1 MALKF
6 GDVIYGAGCIPI
18 YTTTTAVPTGASMT
32 MATTSLTDIERA
44 DYLQQ
49 IHGLSV
55 ALHVLHSSNAELE
68 NDKRELM
75 KQLECCRI
83 LTIEHTVKIDCLQRQ
98 NVELE
103 KKIADISLRFS
114 KLEELY
120 KEKDNEHTKMKHY
133 IEARDVASKVD
144 TKAMNFVFPDCLKKP
159 FCLHSFANLLS
170 FLATPTSDVF
180 AGPLAH
186 QAWNALSEEDKRNIQ
201 RRCSIIQKRF
211 EYLKV
216 YVRDLKHEGNRIA
229 HKATSIDELR
239 EFFDTNGESGLLEAL
254 NGCVQ
259 FLDYDFGTVDLSS
272 EVDYTKLKN
281 KLKHGLLIPI

>member
-1 MALKF
+1 
-6 GDVIYGAGCIPI
+6 
-18 YTTTTAVPTGASMT
+18 
-32 MATTSLTDIERA
+32 
-44 DYLQQ
+44 
-49 IHGLSV
+49 
-55 ALHVLHSSNAELE
+55 
-68 NDKRELM
+68 
-75 KQLECCRI
+75 
-83 LTIEHTVKIDCLQRQ
+83 
-98 NVELE
+98 
-103 KKIADISLRFS
+103 
-114 KLEELY
+114 
-120 KEKDNEHTKMKHY
+120 MKHY

-180 AGPLAH
+180 AGPLAP
-186 QAWNALSEEDKRNIQ
+186 QAWNALSEEDKLNIQ

-216 YVRDLKHEGNRIA
+216 YVSDLKHEGNRIA

-272 EVDYTKLKN
+272 EVDST
-281 KLKHGLLIPI
+281 